1 MLKILEQIKNM
12 NLVLLVHYT
21 CIMGNCIK
29 SKVMKSKCLSR
40 DWAGNAMSLLNS
52 LMAEEDSGNLAVTL
66 YFTSSQV
73 SRSGG
78 EGKNI
83 AVCSMH
89 TKNFKL
95 LNVN

>member
-1 MLKILEQIKNM
+1 
-12 NLVLLVHYT
+12 
-21 CIMGNCIK
+21 
-29 SKVMKSKCLSR
+29 MKSKCLAR

-78 EGKNI
+78 KEY
-83 AVCSMH
+83 CC
-89 TKNFKL
+89 L
-95 LNVN
+95 LHAYQEF

>member
-1 MLKILEQIKNM
+1 
-12 NLVLLVHYT
+12 
-21 CIMGNCIK
+21 
-29 SKVMKSKCLSR
+29 MKSKCLSR

-78 EGKNI
+78 GERI
-83 AVCSMH
+83 LLFAPCIPRIL
-89 TKNFKL
+89 NF
-95 LNVN
+95 

>member
-1 MLKILEQIKNM
+1 M

-21 CIMGNCIK
+21 CTMGYCIK

-73 SRSGG
+73 SKQKWGR
-78 EGKNI
+78 GKEY
-83 AVCSMH
+83 CC
-89 TKNFKL
+89 L
-95 LNVN
+95 LHAYQEF